1 MAKKKVFKIV
11 SAVTLSLVC
20 ATFVYAMAT
29 VKAEDKDSEKIAQN
43 VYIDQIDVGGMSEAE
58 ADEAV
63 RAYADELKNQTF
75 TLTIDEKSVTTT
87 GEQLGIDWANPGVVK
102 EAYDIGKTGNIIE
115 RYKSKKDLE
124 HESIVLD
131 LEFAADR
138 DTVKEYL
145 KNNTEALNQE
155 AVNYGLKREN
165 GVFTMTDGQ
174 NGIAVDIDKS
184 ADKIVEYV
192 ASEWDRSAETMLALE
207 AEVVEPEGTREQ
219 LSRVKDVLGT
229 FTTDFSSS
237 SAGRAQNVRNGASK
251 INGKVLYPGEQFSVY
266 EAVNPFSAENGYELA
281 GSYENGTTVQTYGG
295 GICQVSSTLYNAVI
309 RAEMQIDERFCHSMI
324 VSYVQPSMDAA
335 IAGTYKDLKFTN
347 QYDFPIYIEGYTNGG
362 LITFTIYGEETRD
375 AGREVI
381 FESETTS
388 TTEPP
393 TEYVIAADQQIGS
406 MATQQS
412 AHTGYTAKL
421 WKIVKEN
428 GVEVSREVYNNSTYR
443 ASAKIVAVGVA
454 SASEE
459 ASAAVKKAV
468 ESQDEATI
476 QAAIAANNAEAL
488 EQAAQEEED
497 AQEESGEQEATE
509 DKKPPKHTEET
520 KDEQPK
526 TEDATD
532 E

>member
-20 ATFVYAMAT
+20 AIFVYAMAT

-309 RAEMQIDERFCHSMI
+309 RAEM
-324 VSYVQPSMDAA
+324 
-335 IAGTYKDLKFTN
+335 
-347 QYDFPIYIEGYTNGG
+347 
-362 LITFTIYGEETRD
+362 
-375 AGREVI
+375 
-381 FESETTS
+381 
-388 TTEPP
+388 
-393 TEYVIAADQQIGS
+393 
-406 MATQQS
+406 
-412 AHTGYTAKL
+412 
-421 WKIVKEN
+421 
-428 GVEVSREVYNNSTYR
+428 
-443 ASAKIVAVGVA
+443 
-454 SASEE
+454 
-459 ASAAVKKAV
+459 
-468 ESQDEATI
+468 
-476 QAAIAANNAEAL
+476 
-488 EQAAQEEED
+488 
-497 AQEESGEQEATE
+497 
-509 DKKPPKHTEET
+509 
-520 KDEQPK
+520 
-526 TEDATD
+526 
-532 E
+532 

>member
-1 MAKKKVFKIV
+1 
-11 SAVTLSLVC
+11 
-20 ATFVYAMAT
+20 
-29 VKAEDKDSEKIAQN
+29 
-43 VYIDQIDVGGMSEAE
+43 
-58 ADEAV
+58 
-63 RAYADELKNQTF
+63 
-75 TLTIDEKSVTTT
+75 
-87 GEQLGIDWANPGVVK
+87 
-102 EAYDIGKTGNIIE
+102 
-115 RYKSKKDLE
+115 
-124 HESIVLD
+124 
-131 LEFAADR
+131 
-138 DTVKEYL
+138 
-145 KNNTEALNQE
+145 
-155 AVNYGLKREN
+155 
-165 GVFTMTDGQ
+165 
-174 NGIAVDIDKS
+174 
-184 ADKIVEYV
+184 
-192 ASEWDRSAETMLALE
+192 
-207 AEVVEPEGTREQ
+207 
-219 LSRVKDVLGT
+219 
-229 FTTDFSSS
+229 
-237 SAGRAQNVRNGASK
+237 
-251 INGKVLYPGEQFSVY
+251 
-266 EAVNPFSAENGYELA
+266 
-281 GSYENGTTVQTYGG
+281 
-295 GICQVSSTLYNAVI
+295 
-309 RAEMQIDERFCHSMI
+309 MI

-381 FESETTS
+381 FESEPTS

-393 TEYVIAADQQIGS
+393 TEYVIAADQQIGY